1 MERRREFLLTQIKSS
16 TGGFFAYCYVAGFP
30 QLRVRITRKL
40 ADQLNG
46 LDLSR
51 VRVGDVLEL
60 SERDAAMLIREG
72 WAERV
77 GD

>member
-1 MERRREFLLTQIKSS
+1 MFCVRAGASFLI
-16 TGGFFAYCYVAGFP
+16 
-30 QLRVRITRKL
+30 LRVRITRKL
-40 ADQLNG
+40 ADHLNG

-72 WAERV
+72 WAEQV

>member
-1 MERRREFLLTQIKSS
+1 MRTA
-16 TGGFFAYCYVAGFP
+16 GAGFRI
-30 QLRVRITRKL
+30 LRVRITRKF
-40 ADQLNG
+40 ADHLNG

-60 SERDAAMLIREG
+60 SERDASMLIREG
-72 WAERV
+72 WAEQV

>member
-1 MERRREFLLTQIKSS
+1 MRTSGPDFSI
-16 TGGFFAYCYVAGFP
+16 
-30 QLRVRITRKL
+30 LRVRLTRKF
-40 ADQLNG
+40 ADHLNG
-46 LDLSR
+46 VDLSR

-72 WAERV
+72 WAEQV